1 MLKLAPLI
9 LILAVL
15 PAKAEDAAL
24 SACALKAGELLPR
37 VPGLTITKSSARASP
52 RSTKDGTTLLVVD
65 MDFRAAGQD
74 HRKSYMCGVVSDGTA
89 MIISE
94 WKD

>member
-9 LILAVL
+9 LILAVV
-15 PAKAEDAAL
+15 PAKADDAAL

-37 VPGLTITKSSARASP
+37 VPGLTVTKSSARPSP
-52 RSTKDGTTLLVVD
+52 RTSKNGSTTLVVD
-65 MDFRAAGQD
+65 MDFAAAGQN
-74 HRKSYMCGVVSDGTA
+74 HRRSYLCAVIPNGAAT
-89 MIISE
+89 ILSE